1 MPSAKSKTAKLA
13 DPRSRDADRSQQA
26 ILLAARTSLRSTAW
40 AVRGWTALP
49 APSPT
54 RRDSAWARPATVR
67 KSRGWIEDQG
77 FAGYSE
83 VEIFSSGNWWQRDS
97 AEVLDTCIAR
107 HRSAV

>member
-1 MPSAKSKTAKLA
+1 MPGAKSKTTQAA
-13 DPRSRDADRSQQA
+13 EPRSRDADRSQQPSCWPPGM
-26 ILLAARTSLRSTAW
+26 SLRSTAW

-54 RRDSAWARPATVR
+54 RRDSAWARPATLR

-77 FAGYSE
+77 FAGYSA
-83 VEIFSSGNWWQRDS
+83 VEIFSAGHWWQRDGG
-97 AEVLDTCIAR
+97 EVLDTCIAR

>member
-54 RRDSAWARPATVR
+54 RRDSAWARPATIR
-67 KSRGWIEDQG
+67 KSRGWIENQG
-77 FAGYSE
+77 FTGYSE
-83 VEIFSSGNWWQRDS
+83 VEIFSSGHWWQRDGG
-97 AEVLDTCIAR
+97 EVLDTCIAR